1 MHVKYQAR
9 WQSVLS
15 PHNSLT
21 PLVLYTVSIA
31 REGQVLINTTA
42 SIPTGFLRAAA
53 ERHLSVYTTPK
64 KAIAA
69 LASCPLPL
77 LA

>member
-1 MHVKYQAR
+1 MHVKYRAR

-15 PHNSLT
+15 PHNPLT

-42 SIPTGFLRAAA
+42 STPTGFLRATA
-53 ERHLSVYTTPK
+53 ERHLSVHTTPK

-69 LASCPLPL
+69 LASRPLPL